1 MRVLI
6 IPEDFTYDQYI
17 LQPLIQAMLNYLGKP
32 RAKVRVCRDPQLGG
46 VDQATNWVQ
55 IQEIIERYPMND
67 LFLLC
72 VDRDGKSGRRN
83 KLDELEEQAREIL
96 PSQKQFFAENAWQET
111 EVWILAGHDLPK
123 EWDWK
128 EIRNDRDP
136 KEHYFN
142 LFAIQKGLPEHEPL
156 TYKKLTKEAVGRY
169 GSRIRKLCPE
179 DILVLE
185 DKIRDW
191 IEQNP

>member
-1 MRVLI
+1 MKVLI
-6 IPEDFTYDQYI
+6 IPEDFTYDQHI
-17 LQPLIQAMLNYLGKP
+17 LQPLIQAMLTYLGKP
-32 RAKVRVCRDPQLGG
+32 RGKVRVCRDPQLGG

-72 VDRDGKSGRRN
+72 VDRDGKSGRRS

-96 PSQKQFFAENAWQET
+96 PPQKQFFAENAWQET

-123 EWDWK
+123 EWNWQ
-128 EIRNDRDP
+128 EIRNERDP
-136 KEHYFN
+136 KEHYFDP
-142 LFAIQKGLPEHEPL
+142 FAIQKGLPKKEPL
-156 TYKKLTKEAVGRY
+156 AYKKLAKEAVSRY
-169 GSRIRKLCPE
+169 GSRIRNLCPE

-185 DKIRDW
+185 NKIQGW
-191 IEQNP
+191 IDQNA